1 MAKQIAT
8 NIVVKIGGV
17 DLSAFVNNVSLS
29 SSADAIETT
38 SFSSGGARE
47 RISGLK
53 DNSVTIDFM
62 QDFAAASVEATVY
75 PLIGSTAVA
84 FEILPNGTVVSAT
97 NPKYTGSLIVT
108 DWTPVA
114 GAVGELLTASV
125 TWPISGVVTK
135 GTV

>member
-1 MAKQIAT
+1 MAKQVAT
-8 NIVVKIGGV
+8 NVVVKVGGV
-17 DLSAFVNNVSLS
+17 DLSSFVSNVSLS

-38 SFSSGGARE
+38 SFSSAGARE
-47 RISGLK
+47 RVSGLK

-62 QDFAAASVEATVY
+62 QDYAAAAVEATVY

-84 FEILPNGTVVSAT
+84 FEILPNGTAVSST

-125 TWPISGVVTK
+125 TWPITGAITK
-135 GTV
+135 ATA

>member
-1 MAKQIAT
+1 MAKQVAT
-8 NIVVKIGGV
+8 NVVVKVGGV
-17 DLSAFVNNVSLS
+17 DLSSFVSNVSLS

-38 SFSSGGARE
+38 SFSSAGARE
-47 RISGLK
+47 RVSGLK

-62 QDFAAASVEATVY
+62 QDYAAAAVEATVY

-84 FEILPNGTVVSAT
+84 FEILPNGTAVSAT

-125 TWPISGVVTK
+125 TWPITGAITK
-135 GTV
+135 ATA

>member
-1 MAKQIAT
+1 MAKQVAT
-8 NIVVKIGGV
+8 NVVVKIGGV
-17 DLSAFVNNVSLS
+17 DLSAFVSNVSLS

-38 SFSSGGARE
+38 TFSSGGARE
-47 RISGLK
+47 RVSGLK

-62 QDFAAASVEATVY
+62 QDYAAAAVEATVY

-84 FEILPNGTVVSAT
+84 FEILPNGTAVGAS

-125 TWPISGVVTK
+125 TWPITGAITK
-135 GTV
+135 ATA

>member
-1 MAKQIAT
+1 MAKQVAT
-8 NIVVKIGGV
+8 NVVVKVGGV
-17 DLSAFVNNVSLS
+17 DLSSFVSNVSLS

-38 SFSSGGARE
+38 SFSSAGARE
-47 RISGLK
+47 RVSGLK

-62 QDFAAASVEATVY
+62 QDYAASAVEATVY

-84 FEILPNGTVVSAT
+84 FEILPNGTAVSAT

-125 TWPISGVVTK
+125 TWPITGAITK
-135 GTV
+135 ATA

>member
-1 MAKQIAT
+1 MAKQVAT
-8 NIVVKIGGV
+8 NVVVKVGGV
-17 DLSAFVNNVSLS
+17 DLSSFVSNVSLS

-38 SFSSGGARE
+38 TFSSAGARE
-47 RISGLK
+47 RVSGLK

-62 QDFAAASVEATVY
+62 QDYAAAAVEATVY

-84 FEILPNGTVVSAT
+84 FEILPNGTAVSST

-125 TWPISGVVTK
+125 AWPITGAITK
-135 GTV
+135 ATA